1 MFRETKSLSPCFNGC
16 FSKFNTGMFTGE
28 KHFWEL
34 DKQQV
39 TFMVVLYYNTEK
51 DWHTGGAMVEMNGA
65 QALIESLKYEGV
77 EVVFGYPGG
86 AVLTLYDAL
95 YKTNFPHVLTGHE
108 QGAVHAADGYAR
120 ATGKVGVCFATSG
133 PGGTNLITGIATAFM
148 DSVPLVA
155 ITGQVGVSLIGKDSF
170 QEADI
175 CGITTPVTKHNY
187 LVKKVQDLPRVLK
200 EAFYIASTGRPGPVV
215 VDISKDVFNASCTFA
230 YPETVKLRGYCGDC
244 RGQEADIAAAMEI
257 LQSARK
263 PLLFVGGGVNISD
276 TSGYLRNLIEV
287 TGIPVIT
294 SLMGLGCVP
303 ADACLNLGMVGMH
316 GAYAANMATT
326 ECDVLA
332 GIGVRFDDRVTGLVT
347 KFAPKARVL
356 HFDIDPAEIN
366 KNVRVDLRVVGDLRW
381 SLPALCR
388 QADGWNN
395 DLTQW
400 RRQVLDWKNDKPN
413 TYRQQDGR
421 VMPQQVIEA
430 VSRLSGSGDIIV
442 TDVGQHQMWTAQ
454 FYSFRS
460 PRSFI
465 TSGGLGTMG
474 YGLPA
479 AIGAQVGNPDK
490 RVILISGDGSIMMN
504 CQELAT
510 AADNGFAVK
519 TIVMNNR
526 VLGMV
531 TQWQRM
537 FYGERYSQSR
547 LQGRTDLVKLAEAM
561 GVTGFRITKPE
572 ELAVILEQALNTD
585 GPVLVDVQLPEAE
598 DVLPMVPAGG
608 RLDQMILGG

>member
-1 MFRETKSLSPCFNGC
+1 
-16 FSKFNTGMFTGE
+16 
-28 KHFWEL
+28 
-34 DKQQV
+34 
-39 TFMVVLYYNTEK
+39 
-51 DWHTGGAMVEMNGA
+51 MVEMIGA
-65 QALIESLKYEGV
+65 QAVIESLKHEGV

-95 YKTNFPHVLTGHE
+95 YKSDFPHVLARHE

-133 PGGTNLITGIATAFM
+133 PGGTNLVTGIATAYM

-155 ITGQVGVSLIGKDSF
+155 ITGQVGVALIGKDSF

-187 LVKKVQDLPRVLK
+187 LVKKAQDLPRILK
-200 EAFYIASTGRPGPVV
+200 EAFYIARTGRPGPVV
-215 VDISKDVFNASCTFA
+215 VDISKDVFNAVLDFQ
-230 YPETVKLRGYCGDC
+230 YPAAVMLRGYSGDC
-244 RGQEADIAAAMEI
+244 RGKEADVAAAMAA
-257 LQSARK
+257 LQSAQK
-263 PLLFVGGGVNISD
+263 PLLFIGGGVNISD
-276 TSGYLRNLIEV
+276 TSEYLRQFINI

-294 SLMGLGCVP
+294 SLMGLGCMP
-303 ADACLNLGMVGMH
+303 SDDRLNLGMVGMH
-316 GAYAANMATT
+316 GTYAANMATT

-332 GIGVRFDDRVTGLVT
+332 GIGVRFDDRVTGLVAE
-347 KFAPKARVL
+347 FAPKARVI
-356 HFDIDPAEIN
+356 HFDVDPAEIN
-366 KNVRVDLRVVGDLRW
+366 KNVRVDLRVVGDLKW
-381 SLPALCR
+381 SLPLLCR
-388 QADGWNN
+388 QTAGWNN
-395 DLTQW
+395 DLTPWQE
-400 RRQVLDWKNDKPN
+400 QVLNWKRDNPLV
-413 TYRQQDGR
+413 YRQSTDR
-421 VMPQQVIEA
+421 IMPQQVIET
-430 VSRLSGSGDIIV
+430 VSRLAGPEDIIV

-460 PRSFI
+460 PRSFM

-479 AIGAQVGNPDK
+479 AIGVQVGKPDK
-490 RVILISGDGSIMMN
+490 KVILISGDGSIMMN

-510 AADNGFAVK
+510 AANNGFAVK
-519 TIVMNNR
+519 TIVMNNQ

-537 FYGERYSQSR
+537 FYNKRYSQSQ

-561 GVTGFRITKPE
+561 GVTGFRITKPADLE
-572 ELAVILEQALNTD
+572 SILARALAAA